1 LLSHFKKYKIG
12 ENIMTKKVALVT
24 GASRGI
30 GKGVA
35 LELADA
41 GYDVVINYVSSAA
54 PAQAVVDEIKAK
66 GVEAKAIQFDVSDK
80 EQVEKAIVEILEE
93 FGRIDVLVNNAGI
106 TRDNLIIR
114 MDSDAWEAV
123 INTNLNSVFY
133 VTKPVV
139 KAMMKQRSGA
149 IINMASVCGVYGNAG
164 QTNYSAA
171 KAGVI
176 GFTKALAKEV
186 ASRGITVNAV
196 APGFVE
202 TDMTHGLDTEKI
214 AENIPLKKLG
224 QVSDIAKT
232 VRFLAEDG
240 KYITSQVIS
249 VDGGLTI

>member
-1 LLSHFKKYKIG
+1 
-12 ENIMTKKVALVT
+12 MTKKVALVT

>member
-1 LLSHFKKYKIG
+1 M
-12 ENIMTKKVALVT
+12 EKKVALVT

-30 GKGVA
+30 GKGCA

-41 GYDVVINYVSSAA
+41 GYDVIINYASSDAA
-54 PAQAVVDEIKAK
+54 AQEVVEEIKAK
-66 GVEAKAIQFDVSDK
+66 GVNAKAMKFDVSDK
-80 EQVEKAIVEILEE
+80 EQVDVAIAEILTD

-196 APGFVE
+196 APGFIE
-202 TDMTHGLDTEKI
+202 TDMTHGLDKDKI
-214 AENIPLKKLG
+214 AENIPLKRLG
-224 QVSDIAKT
+224 QVDDISKT
-232 VRFLAEDG
+232 VRFLAEEG

>member
-1 LLSHFKKYKIG
+1 M
-12 ENIMTKKVALVT
+12 EKKVALVT

-30 GKGVA
+30 GKGCA

-41 GYDVVINYVSSAA
+41 GYDVIINYASSDTA
-54 PAQAVVDEIKAK
+54 AQAVVEEIKAK
-66 GVEAKAIQFDVSDK
+66 GVNAKAMKFDVSDK
-80 EQVEKAIVEILEE
+80 EQVESAVAEILAE

-114 MDSDAWEAV
+114 MDDAAWEAV

-139 KAMMKQRSGA
+139 KVMMKQRSGA
-149 IINMASVCGVYGNAG
+149 IINMASVCGIYGNAG

-202 TDMTHGLDTEKI
+202 TDMTHGLDKEKI

-224 QVSDIAKT
+224 QVEDIAKT
-232 VRFLAEDG
+232 VRFLAEEG
-240 KYITSQVIS
+240 KYITSQTIS

>member
-1 LLSHFKKYKIG
+1 
-12 ENIMTKKVALVT
+12 MTNKVALIT

-41 GYDVVINYVSSAA
+41 GYDVVINYASSD
-54 PAQAVVDEIKAK
+54 AQAQEVAEEIKAK
-66 GVEAKAIQFDVSDK
+66 GVNAKAIKFDVSDK
-80 EQVEKAIVEILEE
+80 EQVETAIAEILAE

-196 APGFVE
+196 APGFIE
-202 TDMTHGLDTEKI
+202 TDMTHGLDKDKI

-224 QVSDIAKT
+224 QVSDISKT

>member
-1 LLSHFKKYKIG
+1 
-12 ENIMTKKVALVT
+12 MTNKVALVT

-41 GYDVVINYVSSAA
+41 GYDVVINYASAE
-54 PAQAVVDEIKAK
+54 AQAQEVVEEIKAK
-66 GVEAKAIQFDVSDK
+66 GVNAKAMKFDVSDK
-80 EQVEKAIVEILEE
+80 VQVEAAIAEILAE

-114 MDSDAWEAV
+114 MDDAAWEAV

-149 IINMASVCGVYGNAG
+149 VINMASVCGVYGNAG

-196 APGFVE
+196 APGFIE
-202 TDMTHGLDTEKI
+202 TDMTHGLDKEKI

-232 VRFLAEDG
+232 VRFLAEEG

>member
-1 LLSHFKKYKIG
+1 
-12 ENIMTKKVALVT
+12 MTKKVALVT

-41 GYDVVINYVSSAA
+41 GYDVIINYASSDAA
-54 PAQAVVDEIKAK
+54 AQAVVEEIKAK
-66 GVEAKAIQFDVSDK
+66 GVEAKALKFDVSNK
-80 EQVEKAIVEILEE
+80 EQVETAVAEVLAE

-149 IINMASVCGVYGNAG
+149 IINMASVSGVYGNAG

-171 KAGVI
+171 KAGVV

-202 TDMTHGLDTEKI
+202 TDMTQGLDKEKI
-214 AENIPLKKLG
+214 AENIPLKRLG
-224 QVSDIAKT
+224 QVSDIAKA
-232 VRFLAEDG
+232 VKFLAEDG

>member
-1 LLSHFKKYKIG
+1 M
-12 ENIMTKKVALVT
+12 EKKVALVT

-30 GKGVA
+30 GKACA
-35 LELADA
+35 LELAEA
-41 GYDVVINYVSSAA
+41 GYDIIINYASSDAA
-54 PAQAVVDEIKAK
+54 AKAVEEEVKAK
-66 GVEAKAIQFDVSDK
+66 GVNAKAMKFDVSNK
-80 EQVEKAIVEILEE
+80 EQTAAAIAEILSE

-114 MDSDAWEAV
+114 MDDEAWEAV
-123 INTNLNSVFY
+123 INTNLNSAFY

-171 KAGVI
+171 KAGII

-196 APGFVE
+196 APGFIE
-202 TDMTHGLDTEKI
+202 TDMTHDLDKDKI
-214 AENIPLKKLG
+214 AENIPLKRLG
-224 QVSDIAKT
+224 QVSDIAKA
-232 VRFLAEDG
+232 VRFLAVEG
-240 KYITSQVIS
+240 GYITSQVIS
-249 VDGGLTI
+249 VDGGLVI

>member
-1 LLSHFKKYKIG
+1 M
-12 ENIMTKKVALVT
+12 EKKVALVT

-30 GKGVA
+30 GKGCA

-41 GYDVVINYVSSAA
+41 GYDVVINYASSDAA
-54 PAQAVVDEIKAK
+54 AQEVVDEIKAK
-66 GVEAKAIQFDVSDK
+66 GANAKALKFDVSDK
-80 EQVEKAIVEILEE
+80 EQVDAAIADILTE

-114 MDSDAWEAV
+114 MDDAAWEAV

-139 KAMMKQRSGA
+139 KAMMKKRSGA
-149 IINMASVCGVYGNAG
+149 VINMASVCGVYGNAG

-196 APGFVE
+196 APGFIE
-202 TDMTHGLDTEKI
+202 TDMTHGLDKDKI
-214 AENIPLKKLG
+214 AENIPLKRLG
-224 QVSDIAKT
+224 QVEDIAKA
-232 VRFLAEDG
+232 VRFLAEEG

>member
-1 LLSHFKKYKIG
+1 M
-12 ENIMTKKVALVT
+12 EKKVALVT

-30 GKGVA
+30 GKGCA

-41 GYDVVINYVSSAA
+41 GYDVIINYASSDAA
-54 PAQAVVDEIKAK
+54 AQEVVEEIKSK
-66 GVEAKAIQFDVSDK
+66 GVNAKAMKFDVSDK
-80 EQVEKAIVEILEE
+80 EQVEAAIAEILAE
-93 FGRIDVLVNNAGI
+93 FGRIDILVNNAGI

-114 MDSDAWEAV
+114 MDDAAWEAV

-196 APGFVE
+196 APGFIE
-202 TDMTHGLDTEKI
+202 TDMTHGLDKDKI
-214 AENIPLKKLG
+214 AENIPLKRLG
-224 QVSDIAKT
+224 QVDDISKT
-232 VRFLAEDG
+232 VRFLAEEG

>member
-1 LLSHFKKYKIG
+1 
-12 ENIMTKKVALVT
+12 MTNKVALVT
-24 GASRGI
+24 GGSRGI

-41 GYDVVINYVSSAA
+41 GYDVVINYVSSEA
-54 PAQAVVDEIKAK
+54 PAQAVVEEIKAK
-66 GVEAKAIQFDVSDK
+66 GVNAKAFKFDVSNK
-80 EQVEKAIVEILEE
+80 EEVEAAITAILAE

-114 MDSDAWEAV
+114 MDDAAWEAV

-139 KAMMKQRSGA
+139 KVMMKQRSGA
-149 IINMASVCGVYGNAG
+149 VINMASVCGVYGNAG

-196 APGFVE
+196 APGFIE
-202 TDMTHGLDTEKI
+202 TDMTHGLDKDTI
-214 AENIPLKKLG
+214 AANIPLKKLG
-224 QVSDIAKT
+224 QVEDIAKT

>member
-1 LLSHFKKYKIG
+1 M
-12 ENIMTKKVALVT
+12 EKKVALVT

-30 GKGVA
+30 GKGCA

-41 GYDVVINYVSSAA
+41 GYDVVINYASSDAA
-54 PAQAVVDEIKAK
+54 AQEVVDEIKAK
-66 GVEAKAIQFDVSDK
+66 GVNAKALKFDVSDK
-80 EQVEKAIVEILEE
+80 EQVDAAIADILTE

-114 MDSDAWEAV
+114 MDDAAWEAV

-149 IINMASVCGVYGNAG
+149 VINMASVCGVYGNAG

-196 APGFVE
+196 APGFIE
-202 TDMTHGLDTEKI
+202 TDMTHGLDKEKI
-214 AENIPLKKLG
+214 AENIPLKRLG
-224 QVSDIAKT
+224 QVEDIAKA
-232 VRFLAEDG
+232 VRFLAEEG

>member
-1 LLSHFKKYKIG
+1 M
-12 ENIMTKKVALVT
+12 EKKVALVT

-30 GKGVA
+30 GKGCA
-35 LELADA
+35 LELAEA
-41 GYDVVINYVSSAA
+41 GYDVIINYASSDAA
-54 PAQAVVDEIKAK
+54 AQEVVEEIKSK
-66 GVEAKAIQFDVSDK
+66 GVNAKAIKFDVSDK
-80 EQVEKAIVEILEE
+80 EQVEAAIADILTE

-114 MDSDAWEAV
+114 MDDAAWEAV

-139 KAMMKQRSGA
+139 KAMMKQRSGS

-196 APGFVE
+196 APGFIE
-202 TDMTHGLDTEKI
+202 TDMTHGLAKEKI
-214 AENIPLKKLG
+214 AENIPLKRLG
-224 QVSDIAKT
+224 QVEDIAKT
-232 VRFLAEDG
+232 VKFLAEEG